1 MAYYQAHFGSPLTDA
16 EVRDSLGE
24 GCPVFSLWTRDDLTD
39 EWLADSRSYIAG
51 NFPGSYIAVELP
63 DSPWGRAYYHWA
75 VSQLSQLGDNTVILP
90 VMLASMADFRGLAE
104 PERQAASAECLQSL
118 LQTGRPPKHF
128 ARIMRQVQPQSDTGP
143 GGEDLE
149 SSDEEVRP

>member
-1 MAYYQAHFGSPLTDA
+1 MAYYQAHFGSPLGHA

-24 GCPVFSLWTRDDLTD
+24 GRPVFSLWTRDDLTD
-39 EWLADSRSYIAG
+39 EWLADPGSYIAG

-75 VSQLSQLGDNTVILP
+75 VSQLSQLGENTGVLP
-90 VMLASMADFRGLAE
+90 VMLASMADFRGLPE
-104 PERQAASAECLQSL
+104 PERRAAAAECLQSL
-118 LQTGRPPKHF
+118 LQAERPPKHL

-149 SSDEEVRP
+149 SSDEEVRR